1 MSIPDFTATERAI
14 VEELLRERYGHDV
27 ALELADAEL
36 RLDPAAREL
45 TSCPTFYWTERGAH
59 FVVFKT
65 AEQQYRNQFF
75 YSVNEQYGTGRAEY
89 DDIGECVGVLLK
101 LQADHEKE
109 RAGIKSGA
117 TAEEICSYDSGSKD

>member
-1 MSIPDFTATERAI
+1 MTIPDFTPTERGI

-27 ALELADAEL
+27 ALELADSDL
-36 RLDPAAREL
+36 RLDPSAREL

-65 AEQQYRNQFF
+65 AESQYRNQFF
-75 YSVNEQYGTGRAEY
+75 YSVNEQYGTGRDDY
-89 DDIGECVGVLLK
+89 NDIGECVGVLLK

-109 RAGIKSGA
+109 RAGVKSGA
-117 TAEEICSYDSGSKD
+117 TGSEIQGNDTAS